1 MMEDF
6 RDYNPSHLST
16 PPHTIE
22 YDEKSWV
29 GKMTSTILTLTQD
42 SIILNSIA
50 EGLSDQ
56 DNGDSGSGRALKLF
70 AFVAVGVMVLCV
82 VYGLGRIIQV
92 VVGKEIV
99 MKKEIIIIEEV
110 KLSDVLGDNSDG
122 SSRVGTVAR
131 DKKKKNR

>member
-1 MMEDF
+1 MEDF
-6 RDYNPSHLST
+6 RDYDPSHHST

-22 YDEKSWV
+22 YDKKSWV

-70 AFVAVGVMVLCV
+70 AFVAAGLMVLCV

-99 MKKEIIIIEEV
+99 MKKEIIVIEEV

-122 SSRVGTVAR
+122 GSRVGTVAR